1 MAAQRVLILGAGYA
15 GVVAANRLAGRSPAF
30 RVTVVNPAADFIER
44 IRLHQVAAGTRASA
58 AVPLGSLLNPAVD
71 LVRDSAVR
79 IDPALRLV
87 HLAGSPAP
95 LAYDALL
102 YAVGSGHAP
111 AAPGTGDDA
120 GTGDGAGHCFGVQDA
135 PSAARLRSRLRSLA
149 PGSTVSVV
157 GAGLTGLELVTEIA
171 ESHRHRHLRLRLVT
185 RGVVGGDLTPSGARA
200 VRARLARFGVEVV
213 ENTDVRSCDESTLTT
228 SGGAVL
234 PSACTVRAAGFSVP
248 PLARDSGLPTDAH
261 GRLLVDS
268 SLSCPD
274 HPGIFGAGDAVKVAG
289 PEGLHLRMSCASA
302 LPLGAQAADGI
313 AAHLDGGGPS
323 PVSAGYVLRCV
334 SLGRGAG
341 LIQPVTAGDH
351 PRGPVLRGPLAALA
365 KEQVCRMTV
374 SWLRTESRRPGSFT
388 WPRGPK
394 TALPEPAAG
403 VR

>member
-15 GVVAANRLAGRSPAF
+15 GVMAANRLAGRSPAA

-58 AVPLGSLLNPAVD
+58 AVPLGSLLNPAVEMT
-71 LVRDSAVR
+71 VDSAVR
-79 IDPALRLV
+79 IDPARRLV

-102 YAVGSGHAP
+102 YTVGSGHAP

-120 GTGDGAGHCFGVQDA
+120 GYGFGVQDA

-171 ESHRHRHLRLRLVT
+171 ESHRHLRLRLVT

-200 VRARLARFGVEVV
+200 VRARLARLGVEVV

-228 SGGAVL
+228 SAGAVL
-234 PSACTVRAAGFSVP
+234 PSACTVRAAGFAVP
-248 PLARDSGLPTDAH
+248 PLARDSGLPTDPH

-268 SLSCPD
+268 SLACPD
-274 HPGIFGAGDAVKVAG
+274 HPGIFGAGDAAKVAG

-302 LPLGAQAADGI
+302 LPGGAQAADGI

-323 PVSAGYVLRCV
+323 PVSAGYLLRCI

-351 PRGPVLRGPLAALA
+351 PRGPVLSGPLAALA

-374 SWLRTESRRPGSFT
+374 SWLRAESRRPGSFS

-394 TALPEPAAG
+394 AALPEHTAG

>member
-15 GVVAANRLAGRSPAF
+15 GVMAANRLAGRTPAV

-71 LVRDSAVR
+71 LVRGSAVR
-79 IDPALRLV
+79 IDPDRRLV
-87 HLAGSPAP
+87 HLAGSPRP

-102 YAVGSGHAP
+102 YAAGSGHAP

-120 GTGDGAGHCFGVQDA
+120 ENGFGVQDA
-135 PSAARLRSRLRSLA
+135 PSAARLRSRLHSLA

-157 GAGLTGLELVTEIA
+157 GAGLTGLELVSEIA
-171 ESHRHRHLRLRLVT
+171 ESHRYLRLRLVT

-200 VRARLARFGVEVV
+200 ARARLARLGVEVV

-248 PLARDSGLPTDAH
+248 PLAKDSGLPTDPH

-268 SLSCPD
+268 SLACPD

-313 AAHLDGGGPS
+313 AARLDGGGPS
-323 PVSAGYVLRCV
+323 PASAGYLLRCI

-394 TALPEPAAG
+394 TTLPEPAAG

>member
-15 GVVAANRLAGRSPAF
+15 GVMAANRLAGRSPAV
-30 RVTVVNPAADFIER
+30 RVTVVNPAADFVER

-58 AVPLGSLLNPAVD
+58 ALPLGSLLNPAVD

-79 IDPALRLV
+79 IDPDRRLV

-120 GTGDGAGHCFGVQDA
+120 GFGVRDA

-157 GAGLTGLELVTEIA
+157 GAGMTGLELVAEIA
-171 ESHRHRHLRLRLVT
+171 ESHRHLRLRLVT

-200 VRARLARFGVEVV
+200 VLARLARLGVEVV

-234 PSACTVRAAGFSVP
+234 PSACTVRAAGFAVP
-248 PLARDSGLPTDAH
+248 PLARDSGLPTDAQ

-268 SLSCPD
+268 FLACPD

-289 PEGLHLRMSCASA
+289 PEGRHLRMSCASA

-323 PVSAGYVLRCV
+323 PVSAGYLLRCL

-374 SWLRTESRRPGSFT
+374 SWLRAESRRPGSFT

-394 TALPEPAAG
+394 TTLPEPAAG

>member
-15 GVVAANRLAGRSPAF
+15 GVMAANRLAGRTPAV

-79 IDPALRLV
+79 IDPDRRLV

-102 YAVGSGHAP
+102 YAVGSGNAP
-111 AAPGTGDDA
+111 TATGTGDDA
-120 GTGDGAGHCFGVQDA
+120 GCGYGVQDA
-135 PSAARLRSRLRSLA
+135 PSAARLRSRLGSLA

-157 GAGLTGLELVTEIA
+157 GAGLTGLELVSEIA
-171 ESHRHRHLRLRLVT
+171 ESHRHLLLRLVT
-185 RGVVGGDLTPSGARA
+185 RGVVGGDLAPSGARA
-200 VRARLARFGVEVV
+200 VRARLARLGVEVV

-234 PSACTVRAAGFSVP
+234 PSACTIRAAGFSVP
-248 PLARDSGLPTDAH
+248 PLARDSGLPTDTQ

-268 SLSCPD
+268 SLACPD
-274 HPGIFGAGDAVKVAG
+274 HPGIFGAGDAVRVAG
-289 PEGLHLRMSCASA
+289 PEGRHLRMSCASS

-313 AAHLDGGGPS
+313 AARLDGGGPS
-323 PVSAGYVLRCV
+323 PVSAGYVLRCI

-351 PRGPVLRGPLAALA
+351 PRGPVLRGPVAALA

-394 TALPEPAAG
+394 AALPEPAAG

>member
-15 GVVAANRLAGRSPAF
+15 GVMAANRLAGRTPAV

-79 IDPALRLV
+79 IDPDRRLV

-111 AAPGTGDDA
+111 AANGTGDDA
-120 GTGDGAGHCFGVQDA
+120 ECGFSVQDA
-135 PSAARLRSRLRSLA
+135 PSAARLRARLRSLG

-157 GAGLTGLELVTEIA
+157 GAGLTGLEVVTEIA
-171 ESHRHRHLRLRLVT
+171 ESHRHLRLRLVT

-200 VRARLARFGVEVV
+200 VRARLARLGVEVV

-234 PSACTVRAAGFSVP
+234 PSACTVRAAGFAVP
-248 PLARDSGLPTDAH
+248 PLARDSGLPTDAQ

-268 SLSCPD
+268 SLACPD
-274 HPGIFGAGDAVKVAG
+274 HPDIFGAGDAVRVAG

-302 LPLGAQAADGI
+302 LPLGAQAADRI
-313 AAHLDGGGPS
+313 AARLDGGGTT
-323 PVSAGYVLRCV
+323 PVSAGYLLRCV

-341 LIQPVTAGDH
+341 LIQPVTAGDQS
-351 PRGPVLRGPLAALA
+351 RGPVLRGALAALA
-365 KEQVCRMTV
+365 KEQVCRITV
-374 SWLRTESRRPGSFT
+374 SWLRAESRRPGSFA